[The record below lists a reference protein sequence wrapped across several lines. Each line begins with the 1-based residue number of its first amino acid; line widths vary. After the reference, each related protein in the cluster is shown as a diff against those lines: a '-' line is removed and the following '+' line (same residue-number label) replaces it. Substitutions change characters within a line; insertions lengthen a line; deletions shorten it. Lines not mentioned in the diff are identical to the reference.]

1 MYKLIHKNMTKNRKK
16 SEPTDEISVV
26 LLNNFS
32 DDEKIAIQMLKDEF
46 NEKAASKA
54 IKHMLRK
61 VYIDYL
67 KVGA

>member
-1 MYKLIHKNMTKNRKK
+1 MCKLIHKNMTKNRKK
-16 SEPTDEISVV
+16 SEPTNEISVV

-46 NEKAASKA
+46 KEKAASKA
-54 IKHMLRK
+54 IKQMLRK

>member
-1 MYKLIHKNMTKNRKK
+1 MTKNRKK
-16 SEPTDEISVV
+16 SEPTNEISVV

-46 NEKAASKA
+46 KEKAASKA
-54 IKHMLRK
+54 IKQMLRK

>member
-1 MYKLIHKNMTKNRKK
+1 MTKNRKK
-16 SEPTDEISVV
+16 LEPTNEISVV

-32 DDEKIAIQMLKDEF
+32 DDEKIAIEMLKDKF
-46 NEKAASKA
+46 NEKTASKA
-54 IKHMLRK
+54 IKQMLRI